1 MTVTLEK
8 LVAKGIDR
16 IDAVIEFKPL
26 GNLVRGPSDTGKS
39 HIRDCLWYL
48 LGGEKAPKAIP
59 ENRGYDTLLLQ
70 LRSNDGG
77 NYTIRRGLDG
87 GATAV
92 YPSTIEDLELTEAL
106 PDEIGTLLVSFAGA
120 AGMLVLR
127 SMSKRGPLTAGD
139 LRHWFLV
146 SQPAMISENSTIGTP
161 TEQPQRRASFC
172 VFLTGQDD
180 KAVVLATTKD
190 EKLKIKA
197 NILTIQNDLKRVNAE
212 LPEGSSMVET
222 KEALERVDATFSL
235 LSAQQGERSKQLR
248 GIREQLN
255 ELSVTAG
262 KVHSKLAYST
272 AMVARFELL
281 DKKYESDFTRLV
293 AISDGI
299 AVFDA
304 LDDQPCP
311 LCKTPVKEQT
321 KDVLLS
327 LDATRLQRAAMQ
339 AEANKISALRKGLV
353 LALERES
360 QQRNQLQEYE
370 EALHGKLE
378 SIAKAEHIA
387 LNASR
392 EEFSVDPKTLAIR
405 RSELY
410 SQTKLF
416 DEFQRLTAELER
428 LNALVPTKAAPL
440 SRRTELDGS
449 RVASYTLNLLHTWGL
464 TSIQT
469 AELDAVECDIRIDGR
484 PRLSYGAGMR
494 SIFLTAMT
502 VALLKHSMSR
512 QYPHLGLVVLD
523 SPMKSYSDPKNSSDV
538 TVSPVTVKDAFYSW
552 LASWEGPGQ
561 VIVLENELISEETAL
576 RLKPTEFTKSLT
588 EGRYGFY
595 PLVDVKTLPST
606 E

>member
-212 LPEGSSMVET
+212 LPEGSCS
-222 KEALERVDATFSL
+222 
-235 LSAQQGERSKQLR
+235 
-248 GIREQLN
+248 
-255 ELSVTAG
+255 
-262 KVHSKLAYST
+262 
-272 AMVARFELL
+272 
-281 DKKYESDFTRLV
+281 
-293 AISDGI
+293 
-299 AVFDA
+299 
-304 LDDQPCP
+304 
-311 LCKTPVKEQT
+311 
-321 KDVLLS
+321 
-327 LDATRLQRAAMQ
+327 
-339 AEANKISALRKGLV
+339 
-353 LALERES
+353 
-360 QQRNQLQEYE
+360 
-370 EALHGKLE
+370 
-378 SIAKAEHIA
+378 
-387 LNASR
+387 
-392 EEFSVDPKTLAIR
+392 
-405 RSELY
+405 
-410 SQTKLF
+410 
-416 DEFQRLTAELER
+416 
-428 LNALVPTKAAPL
+428 
-440 SRRTELDGS
+440 
-449 RVASYTLNLLHTWGL
+449 
-464 TSIQT
+464 
-469 AELDAVECDIRIDGR
+469 
-484 PRLSYGAGMR
+484 
-494 SIFLTAMT
+494 
-502 VALLKHSMSR
+502 
-512 QYPHLGLVVLD
+512 
-523 SPMKSYSDPKNSSDV
+523 
-538 TVSPVTVKDAFYSW
+538 
-552 LASWEGPGQ
+552 GQ
-561 VIVLENELISEETAL
+561 VISDTKIGGVTAIF
-576 RLKPTEFTKSLT
+576 RS
-588 EGRYGFY
+588 
-595 PLVDVKTLPST
+595 
-606 E
+606 